1 MANTYA
7 LYLTAL
13 LLTRPVASN
22 TKERRYPI
30 HKAKRK
36 HFKQFKRV
44 RTNPHRA
51 NRHIYTTKD
60 MRSW

>member
-13 LLTRPVASN
+13 LLTRTNATN
-22 TKERRYPI
+22 TKKHHYPTR
-30 HKAKRK
+30 KAKRN
-36 HFKQFKRV
+36 HFKQFKRA
-44 RTNPHRA
+44 RANPQRA
-51 NRHIYTTKD
+51 NRHIYTAKD